1 MCGCRS
7 KQASPGRPGVASRSS
22 RGLQRT
28 VDELCPFQ
36 AGRFQTEE
44 SMHGPTPCRDT
55 QCHTFAGSHAR
66 RCRIRPSPAL
76 VPVARGRSATPTG
89 PPPKPVTLPS
99 PPGPARPRLAPSRA
113 VQTTPLTWPSESGTR
128 TSGTA
133 RPPSWPEGQETAGPE
148 GYRRLTPPLAAQRR
162 RRPRIRRSET
172 GPGPARRGSL
182 RCRPRRARP
191 PPCGCRHA
199 DIACAGRVSGL
210 ACAGRR
216 GPRRRAGPG
225 GRRPRRAGLAH
236 YSILWHMV
244 EFLKFS

>member
-76 VPVARGRSATPTG
+76 VPVARGRSAPPTG
-89 PPPKPVTLPS
+89 PPPKLVTLPS
-99 PPGPARPRLAPSRA
+99 PPGPARSRSAPSRA
-113 VQTTPLTWPSESGTR
+113 VQTTPLTSASDAAFRVGYTHQR
-128 TSGTA
+128 H
-133 RPPSWPEGQETAGPE
+133 GPTT
-148 GYRRLTPPLAAQRR
+148 GCPGPKGLSRRSSLAA
-162 RRPRIRRSET
+162 
-172 GPGPARRGSL
+172 GPGP
-182 RCRPRRARP
+182 
-191 PPCGCRHA
+191 
-199 DIACAGRVSGL
+199 RVS
-210 ACAGRR
+210 
-216 GPRRRAGPG
+216 PRG
-225 GRRPRRAGLAH
+225 GRTGR
-236 YSILWHMV
+236 
-244 EFLKFS
+244 